1 MNGSL
6 FTDLVCIADATRK
19 KLLPGAIPTLNLPQK
34 TFETETKP
42 RREIVRLETDAG
54 CPSTSK
60 QSSKVYQH
68 LNEFKRKVAAVKL
81 SGWSRREYEQHFVL
95 EYADTKHALPVYS
108 VTVDSG
114 LGFSVAVFGWFLPD
128 DHELYLEHK
137 RSLFYVT
144 ISTLCNTIQS
154 FSVCSGLE
162 HDMLEISAAIL
173 THSFPLRT
181 EEYEED
187 GPPFQFDM
195 YTRSNDCFVLCS
207 SDQCSSCLNLDG
219 KSKKKS
225 APVTA
230 LPVKDRAPLVACSKE
245 RLIATIQR
253 QRLECKD
260 LKDQVAK
267 MSKDIISNSTE
278 IDKNLESDV
287 LDILKSSDLKSSPH
301 MDLFWQQQ
309 KKLLASPNFGRRYH
323 PHLIRFC
330 LSLHSKSPSAYRELA
345 TSGVL
350 ILPSERVLRD
360 YRNYFKPKPG
370 FNEENITRL
379 KDMTIQLFDVQRYV
393 VISFDE
399 MKIQSDLV
407 FDKHSNELIGFVD
420 LGDEVSNVAA
430 FDKPTTIATHVLA
443 FMVRGIA
450 SDLKYI
456 LGYFSTE
463 NLTSYQIMPIF
474 WKAVSILE
482 LSCNLWVCATVSDSA
497 SPNRK
502 FYDLH
507 VDLVGDD
514 HSSDLIHRT
523 VNLFAPSRCIYFFSD
538 SPHLVKTARNCL
550 FNSGFGKHTRLMWN
564 GKELIWNHIAQLYHS
579 DMEQALHQLPKLTPD
594 HISLNSFSKMKVNLA
609 VQVLSNTVA
618 LALRRYFQS
627 GEADETAKFC
637 EMMNG

>member
-6 FTDLVCIADATRK
+6 FTDIVCIADATRK

-42 RREIVRLETDAG
+42 RRELVRLETKVDS
-54 CPSTSK
+54 PSTSK
-60 QSSKVYQH
+60 QSSVKVYQH
-68 LNEFKRKVAAVKL
+68 LNEFKRKVATVKL
-81 SGWSRREYEQHFVL
+81 SGWSRKEYEQHFVL

-114 LGFSVAVFGWFLPD
+114 LRFSVAVFGWFLPD

-162 HDMLEISAAIL
+162 HDMLESSAPIL
-173 THSFPLRT
+173 THSVPLLT
-181 EEYEED
+181 EEYDED

-195 YTRSNDCFVLCS
+195 YSRSKGCFVLCS
-207 SDQCSSCLNLDG
+207 SDQCSDCLNVEG

-225 APVTA
+225 APVKPP
-230 LPVKDRAPLVACSKE
+230 LPVKDRAPLAACRVA
-245 RLIATIQR
+245 
-253 QRLECKD
+253 
-260 LKDQVAK
+260 
-267 MSKDIISNSTE
+267 
-278 IDKNLESDV
+278 
-287 LDILKSSDLKSSPH
+287 
-301 MDLFWQQQ
+301 
-309 KKLLASPNFGRRYH
+309 PNFGRRYH

-379 KDMTIQLFDVQRYV
+379 KDMTIPLFDVQRYV

-407 FDKHSNELIGFVD
+407 FDKHTNELIGFVD

-430 FDKPTTIATHVLA
+430 FDKPTAIATHVLA

-482 LSCNLWVCATVSDSA
+482 LSCNLWVCATVSDGA
-497 SPNRK
+497 SRNRK

-507 VDLVGDD
+507 VNLVDED
-514 HSSDLIHRT
+514 HPTDFIHRT
-523 VNLFAPSRCIYFFSD
+523 VNLFSPSRCIYFFSD
-538 SPHLVKTARNCL
+538 APHLVKTARNCL
-550 FNSGFGKHTRLMWN
+550 FNSGFGKHSRLMWN

-579 DMEQALHQLPKLTPD
+579 DMEQALHQVPKLTPD
-594 HISLNSFSKMKVNLA
+594 HINLNSFSKMKVNLA
-609 VQVLSNTVA
+609 VQVLSKTVA
-618 LALRRYFQS
+618 LALR
-627 GEADETAKFC
+627 
-637 EMMNG
+637 

>member
-1 MNGSL
+1 M
-6 FTDLVCIADATRK
+6 
-19 KLLPGAIPTLNLPQK
+19 LPA
-34 TFETETKP
+34 
-42 RREIVRLETDAG
+42 REVN
-54 CPSTSK
+54 C
-60 QSSKVYQH
+60 
-68 LNEFKRKVAAVKL
+68 
-81 SGWSRREYEQHFVL
+81 
-95 EYADTKHALPVYS
+95 
-108 VTVDSG
+108 
-114 LGFSVAVFGWFLPD
+114 
-128 DHELYLEHK
+128 
-137 RSLFYVT
+137 
-144 ISTLCNTIQS
+144 
-154 FSVCSGLE
+154 
-162 HDMLEISAAIL
+162 
-173 THSFPLRT
+173 
-181 EEYEED
+181 
-187 GPPFQFDM
+187 
-195 YTRSNDCFVLCS
+195 
-207 SDQCSSCLNLDG
+207 
-219 KSKKKS
+219 
-225 APVTA
+225 
-230 LPVKDRAPLVACSKE
+230 KE

-253 QRLECKD
+253 QRLACKD

-267 MSKDIISNSTE
+267 MGKDIMSNSIE

-287 LDILKSSDLKSSPH
+287 LDILKTSDLKSLPH
-301 MDLFWQQQ
+301 MELFWQQQ
-309 KKLLASPNFGRRYH
+309 KKLLASPKFGRRYH

-330 LSLHSKSPSAYRELA
+330 LSLHSKSPSAYRELT

-350 ILPSERVLRD
+350 VLPSERVLRD

-379 KDMTIQLFDVQRYV
+379 KDMTMQLFDVQRYV

-407 FDKHSNELIGFVD
+407 FSKYSNELIGFVD
-420 LGDEVSNVAA
+420 LGDEVSNAAA

-482 LSCNLWVCATVSDSA
+482 LSCNLWVCAAVSDGA

-507 VDLVGDD
+507 INLVGED
-514 HSSDLIHRT
+514 HPPQLVHKT

-538 SPHLVKTARNCL
+538 APHLIKTARNCL
-550 FNSGFGKHTRLMWN
+550 FNSGLGKHTRLMWN

-594 HISLNSFSKMKVNLA
+594 HINLNSFSKMKVNLA
-609 VQVLSNTVA
+609 VQVLSKTVA
-618 LALRRYFQS
+618 LALRRHFAS

>member
-1 MNGSL
+1 MH
-6 FTDLVCIADATRK
+6 
-19 KLLPGAIPTLNLPQK
+19 
-34 TFETETKP
+34 
-42 RREIVRLETDAG
+42 
-54 CPSTSK
+54 
-60 QSSKVYQH
+60 QH

-81 SGWSRREYEQHFVL
+81 SGWSRKEYEQHFVL

-128 DHELYLEHK
+128 DHELYLGHK

-162 HDMLEISAAIL
+162 HDMLEIFAAIL
-173 THSFPLRT
+173 THSVPLRT

-225 APVTA
+225 APVTP

-267 MSKDIISNSTE
+267 MSKDIMSNSIE

-287 LDILKSSDLKSSPH
+287 LDILKSNDLKSSPH

-323 PHLIRFC
+323 PYLIRFC
-330 LSLHSKSPSAYRELA
+330 FSLHSKSPSAYRELA

-350 ILPSERVLRD
+350 TLPSERVLQD

-379 KDMTIQLFDVQRYV
+379 KDMTIQLCL
-393 VISFDE
+393 
-399 MKIQSDLV
+399 M
-407 FDKHSNELIGFVD
+407 
-420 LGDEVSNVAA
+420 
-430 FDKPTTIATHVLA
+430 
-443 FMVRGIA
+443 
-450 SDLKYI
+450 
-456 LGYFSTE
+456 
-463 NLTSYQIMPIF
+463 
-474 WKAVSILE
+474 
-482 LSCNLWVCATVSDSA
+482 
-497 SPNRK
+497 
-502 FYDLH
+502 
-507 VDLVGDD
+507 
-514 HSSDLIHRT
+514 
-523 VNLFAPSRCIYFFSD
+523 SRD
-538 SPHLVKTARNCL
+538 
-550 FNSGFGKHTRLMWN
+550 MW
-564 GKELIWNHIAQLYHS
+564 
-579 DMEQALHQLPKLTPD
+579 
-594 HISLNSFSKMKVNLA
+594 
-609 VQVLSNTVA
+609 
-618 LALRRYFQS
+618 
-627 GEADETAKFC
+627 
-637 EMMNG
+637 